1 MPKRFSVWVF
11 LALTAC
17 GPPMR
22 PARTSESQA
31 PSERELEAADR
42 VRDADCGPSA
52 SLVFPGVAQL
62 CQGRTAEGLTMT
74 GLGAA
79 ELGTGLAVGL
89 SRDEGFDGFS
99 HPGAAVPLIAFQNTY
114 AYSYADALFQEQLA
128 ARLLY
133 VPEDTPAELLVAPFN
148 KNVMGHTD
156 VWAGTLVML
165 AAGIG
170 LSAVVDEEL
179 GTRHLG
185 EDANLFGRRFPPASG
200 YPLAAGV
207 GAGLFSHVAIGEEAL
222 FRGVLLSHMARE
234 AGPTAGWVGSS
245 VVFGVAHAPNALA
258 LPHEE
263 QLPYLALG
271 VPFITV
277 LGSYLG
283 LTYQWH
289 DYSLAA
295 PVAIH
300 FWYDFLLSATFFALD
315 PARSPLAASVRVPF

>member
-1 MPKRFSVWVF
+1 MPKRLTVWAA
-11 LALTAC
+11 LAVCAC

-22 PARTSESQA
+22 PARTSPSQA
-31 PSERELEAADR
+31 PSERELTAHENVA
-42 VRDADCGPSA
+42 DADCSASA
-52 SLVFPGVAQL
+52 SLLFPGVAQL
-62 CQGRTAEGLTMT
+62 CQGRTAEGLALTS
-74 GLGAA
+74 LGAA
-79 ELGTGLAVGL
+79 ELGTGVAVGL
-89 SRDEGFDGFS
+89 SRGEGLDGFS
-99 HPGAAVPLIAFQNTY
+99 HPGAAVPLVAFQNTY
-114 AYSYADALFQEQLA
+114 VYSWADALFQEQLA
-128 ARLLY
+128 ARMLY
-133 VPEDTPAELLVAPFN
+133 VPEDTPGELLIAPFN

-156 VWAGTLVML
+156 VWAGLLVTLAL
-165 AAGIG
+165 GIG
-170 LSAVVDEEL
+170 FSAAVDEQL
-179 GTRHLG
+179 TTDHVGD
-185 EDANLFGRRFPPASG
+185 DANLFGRRFAPAVG
-200 YPLAAGV
+200 YPLAGGI

-234 AGPTAGWVGSS
+234 AGPTAGWLGSS

-258 LPHEE
+258 LPHDE

-300 FWYDFLLSATFFALD
+300 FWYDLLLSATFFALD
-315 PARSPLAASVRVPF
+315 PGHSPLAASVRVPF